1 MKHTKYAILFVTFIC
16 SLNTTAQKADSSWYW
31 HNTPREI
38 RYHPEGT
45 DFVITNGKRRF
56 TRALYGTNTAF
67 RVEGGDLPEFAL
79 YMPGMGGNIK
89 FGLIKN
95 DSSKW
100 LINAR
105 KITARYRPGKLLY
118 DIEDDLLG
126 KAIMHL
132 EVLAMADAEGVII
145 QVSVNEVVHGLQ
157 LLMVYGG
164 ASGKKFSRDGDM
176 GPDPES
182 VFYLHPKYCTDNRF
196 TITGNNFVLKYGSGL
211 KPELD
216 PYLNRNLPA
225 DTVSVKPSGK
235 EKEMIGSF
243 PPVSNLH
250 IADAEKQLS
259 PIVLDQSTLTATPVI
274 TGKLSIVKSIQY
286 YYSVQNK
293 TGVKNL
299 TQNELATAF
308 KVAEL
313 ARLKLANRIVVHTPD
328 PYINTLGGALG
339 IAADAIWE
347 SPTYLHGSIGWRMRL
362 NGWRGPYV
370 ADVLGWHDR
379 ARLHFRSYAKS
390 QITSPDSGKIIADTA
405 LHLARQLEKLGT
417 SLFSSGYISR
427 NPNGDIRPHHYDMN
441 LVYIDALL
449 NHIKWTG
456 DIAFIKEIFP
466 VIKRHLA
473 WEKRNFDVDG
483 DGLYEAYAAIWA
495 SDALQYSGGGGTHS
509 SAYNYRANK
518 MAAQL
523 AALIGEDPTSYS
535 KEADKILKAIT
546 HVLWMPGKG
555 WFAEFKDA
563 LGQKALHSSPAL
575 WTIYHSIDEGVT
587 NPFQAWQSL
596 QYIDHYI
603 PHIPMRA
610 KSLPDSFY
618 TISTSNWMPYAWSL
632 NNVALAEL
640 MNTSLAYWQGGD
652 NETAFQLWKSS
663 LLESM
668 YLGGSPGNFQ
678 QITTYDAIRGEAY
691 RDFSDPVAM
700 TARSL
705 VEGLFGIQPNALQ
718 NQLTI
723 RPGFPKVWNDANLQT
738 PDIKFDFKRTGNR
751 DVYTIETAIKSCRKL
766 TLQIKAVTENIQSI
780 TVNDKQVK
788 WLSLD
793 SAVGNPVLAINCG
806 AAEKYR
812 IKITWKGVPVF
823 GLKEATPVI
832 KDAVFEQQFAGA
844 VIKNVYD
851 PQQVLSNINFAK
863 GNLKATVTADTGYKT
878 VFVQLQQ
885 GAWSWWYPLSLLV
898 KDRVGI
904 IAANQQSGNILQLQ
918 LVNNTASEIKGV
930 LSVKN
935 SLVNNDVNVTIPAL
949 QMTALIDLP
958 VDALSPGTNTI
969 LYRWNDGTRSSTT
982 SAAILNWSII
992 DKPLTH
998 QRMIN
1003 LSAVYNDKVTHI
1015 FNNQYFSPR
1024 PATPSLQL
1032 PTQGI
1037 GEWTHPLFTV
1047 TINDAGL
1054 RKMAGKDNIITLPQ
1068 GIQFQT
1074 PSDSTQS
1081 NILFTSQW
1089 DVYPASYTLPLSGSA
1104 NHAYFLMAGSTNPM
1118 QSQMTNGAVI
1128 IRYTDGMADT
1138 LLLKNPENWWTI
1150 EQDYFDDGYAF
1161 KTNAAKPIRI
1171 HLKTGKIVGEY
1182 DQSINAFNGKMIDG
1196 GAATVL
1202 DLPLNPV
1209 KVLKELEL
1217 QTWANDVVIGLM
1229 GLTLINEK

>member
-1 MKHTKYAILFVTFIC
+1 MQVA
-16 SLNTTAQKADSSWYW
+16 AQKVDSSWYW
-31 HNTPREI
+31 HNMPREI

-67 RVEGGDLPEFAL
+67 RVEGGDLPEFGL
-79 YMPGMGGNIK
+79 YMPGLGGNIK

-100 LINAR
+100 LITAG
-105 KITARYRPGKLLY
+105 KVTARYRPGKLMY

-126 KAIMHL
+126 KATLHL

-145 QVSVNEVVHGLQ
+145 QVSINEQVDGLQ
-157 LLMVYGG
+157 LLTVYGG

-182 VFYLHPKYCTDNRF
+182 VFYLHPKYCTDNRY
-196 TITGNNFVLKYGSGL
+196 TISGNNFVLKYGSGL

-216 PYLNRNLPA
+216 PYVNRNLPA
-225 DTVSVKPSGK
+225 DTISIKPKGK
-235 EKEMIGSF
+235 EKIMVGSM
-243 PPVSNLH
+243 PPGSIIH
-250 IADAEKQLS
+250 IADAEKQSSPLS
-259 PIVLDQSTLTATPVI
+259 LDHSAFTATPVI
-274 TGKLSIVKSIQY
+274 AGRLIITKNSKFYFSL
-286 YYSVQNK
+286 QNK
-293 TGVKNL
+293 TDVKNL
-299 TQNELATAF
+299 SQKDLATAF
-308 KVAEL
+308 NAAES
-313 ARLKLANRIVVHTPD
+313 ARLKLATRILVHTPD

-362 NGWRGPYV
+362 NRWRGPYV

-456 DIAFIKEIFP
+456 DIDFVKEIFP

-518 MAAQL
+518 MTAQL
-523 AALIGEDPTSYS
+523 ATLIGEDPTPYS
-535 KEADKILKAIT
+535 KEADKILNALTK
-546 HVLWMPGKG
+546 VLWMPGKG

-563 LGQKALHSSPAL
+563 LGQKKLHESPAV

-587 NPFQAWQSL
+587 NSFQAWQSL

-663 LLESM
+663 LMESM

-705 VEGLFGIQPNALQ
+705 VEGLFGIHPDALQ
-718 NQLTI
+718 NELTI
-723 RPGFPKVWNDANLQT
+723 SPGIPMKWNEASLQT
-738 PDIKFDFKRTGNR
+738 PDIKFDFKRTGNK
-751 DVYTIETAIKSCRKL
+751 DVYTINNALKSCRKL
-766 TLQIKAVTENIQSI
+766 TLKIKAVTENIQSI
-780 TVNDKQVK
+780 TVNDKPVK
-788 WLSLD
+788 WLNVD
-793 SAVGNPVLAINCG
+793 SAVGSPVLAIECG
-806 AAEKYR
+806 IAEKYT
-812 IKITWKGVPVF
+812 IKIVWKGTPIIA
-823 GLKEATPVI
+823 LKVATPVL
-832 KDAVFEQQFAGA
+832 KDAVFEQQFTGA
-844 VIKNVYD
+844 IIKNVYD
-851 PQQVLSNINFAK
+851 PQQVLSDINFTK
-863 GNLKATVTADTGYKT
+863 GNLIAKVSADLGYKT
-878 VFVQLQQ
+878 VFIQLQQ
-885 GAWSWWYPLSLLV
+885 GAWLWWYPLSMLV
-898 KDRVGI
+898 KEPVSV
-904 IAANQQSGNILQLQ
+904 IAVDEQPRNMLQLK
-918 LVNNTASEIKGV
+918 LVNNTTTEIKGV

-935 SLVNNDVNVTIPAL
+935 SLDNNDVDLTIPAL
-949 QMTALIDLP
+949 KTTALINIPGSQL
-958 VDALSPGTNTI
+958 LPGTNTI
-969 LYRWNDGTRSSTT
+969 LYRWTDGSKSLTT
-982 SAAILNWSII
+982 TASILNWNII
-992 DKPLTH
+992 GNQFPH

-1047 TINDAGL
+1047 TINDSGL
-1054 RKMAGKDNIITLPQ
+1054 RNMAGKDNMITLPQ

-1074 PSDSTQS
+1074 PCDTTQS

-1089 DVYPASYTLPLSGSA
+1089 DVYPTSYSVPLSGSA
-1104 NHAYFLMAGSTNPM
+1104 NHAYLLMAGSTNPM
-1118 QSQMTNGAVI
+1118 QSRMTNGAVI
-1128 IRYTDGMADT
+1128 IKYTDGKADT
-1138 LLLKNPENWWTI
+1138 LLLKNPENWWPI
-1150 EQDYFDDGYAF
+1150 EQDYYDDGYAF
-1161 KTNAAKPIRI
+1161 KTNAAEPIRI
-1171 HLKTGKIVGEY
+1171 HLKTGKIVG
-1182 DQSINAFNGKMIDG
+1182 DFDHSIDAFNGKMIDG

-1202 DLPLNPV
+1202 DLPLNPA
-1209 KVLKELEL
+1209 KTLKELVLE
-1217 QTWANDVVIGLM
+1217 TWTNDVVIGLM
-1229 GLTLINEK
+1229 ALTLTDEK